1 MRKKEFFKKVF
12 SRYASVGLVLMG
24 IYNIALLALYFMY
37 RIDGMP
43 ENMKLFTTDIIL
55 VLGVTL
61 TGFVLES
68 LHYIWHRKSRPDD
81 AGKE

>member
-1 MRKKEFFKKVF
+1 MNKKEFFKKVF
-12 SRYASVGLVLMG
+12 NRYVSVGLFIMG
-24 IYNIALLALYFMY
+24 IYNVALLVLYFMH

-55 VLGVTL
+55 VLGVIL

-68 LHYIWHRKSRPDD
+68 FHYIRHRKRRPDD